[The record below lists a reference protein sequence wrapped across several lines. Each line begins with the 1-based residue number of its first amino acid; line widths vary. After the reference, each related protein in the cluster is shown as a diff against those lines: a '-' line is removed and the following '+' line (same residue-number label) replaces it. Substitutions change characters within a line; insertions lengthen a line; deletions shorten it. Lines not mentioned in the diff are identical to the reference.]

1 MVSLPTGTVTFLF
14 TDIEGSTRLLQDV
27 GEAYRTILDE
37 HSGIIRAAIAGH
49 SGMVV
54 STEGD
59 SFFAVFT
66 SPEDAVAAAVEFQR
80 GLEAHD
86 WTGGARIRVRTGIHT
101 GEGAIGGDNYVGIDV
116 HRAAR
121 IGAAGHGG
129 QVLVSNATAVLVQDH
144 LPEGVSLRSMGN
156 HRLKDLARPEG
167 LHQLVI
173 DGLVSDF
180 PPLKTLDFVPNN
192 LPVEM
197 TSFVGRGE
205 MSGVLEQLETA
216 RIVTLTGPG
225 GTGKTRLSLQVA
237 AELTGQFADGV
248 WFVPLAAI
256 REPDLI
262 TSAVA
267 TTLGL
272 QPSADDPDGRLADYL
287 RSKHL
292 LLVLDNFEQVIDGAP
307 KVARWLQG
315 APGLRVLITSRGPLR
330 ISGEH
335 EFPVPPLALP
345 SEHELMTP
353 ETLMRFEAVALF
365 VDRARAARPD
375 FTLDVRNAPVV
386 ADIVARLDGLPLAI
400 ELAAARIRLL
410 SLEGIRDR
418 LGSRL
423 GLLTGGARDLPERQR
438 TLRSAIEWSYD
449 LLDEEHRRLFARV
462 GVFVGGF
469 AIEHAGDVCGPGLG
483 IDILD
488 GISALGDQGL
498 LRRIESVGQ
507 SRFLMLETI
516 REFAVECLAAGGEEE
531 EVRSRHARV
540 YLGVA
545 EAAAPMYTRRAV
557 RSWLD
562 RSETDHDNLRAAFAW
577 AVARQDGEVAQ
588 RLCGALWR
596 FWQMRGHLREGREKV
611 ETALTVPGGTPSSEL
626 AAREAAGGLAY
637 WQADMA
643 AAEVHYLIALDLAR
657 QTDDPALIAN
667 AIYNVSSPRAVHMK
681 VDEVLAMLDHG
692 LALAESLGDRALIG
706 RLHWGRGTVHYLSEL
721 PEIESPEAA
730 LVEFRLAAEYLAGT
744 EEIFDIGWT
753 ERMLASVLLGL
764 GRADEAEIHLRRGL
778 EMFVEAGDLSA
789 LPLHVADFVQLAL
802 ARDQFE
808 RAIVL
813 AGAASALQ
821 TFSETRLLDLVAND
835 VKGLERAIEGVG
847 RERAEKLAGE
857 GQALNVDQIL
867 DRIALDE

>member
-14 TDIEGSTRLLQDV
+14 TDIEGSTRLLQEIGPDYGTV
-27 GEAYRTILDE
+27 LDD
-37 HSGIIRAAIAGH
+37 HSRIIRGAIAGH

-66 SPEDAVAAAVEFQR
+66 SPEDAVAAAVELQR
-80 GLEAHD
+80 KLEAHE
-86 WTGGARIRVRTGIHT
+86 WPSGARIRVRTGIHT

-121 IGAAGHGG
+121 IAAAGHGG
-129 QVLVSNATAVLVQDH
+129 QVLLSDSTAVLAQDH
-144 LPEGVSLRSMGN
+144 LPGGVSLRSMGS
-156 HRLKDLARPEG
+156 HRLKDLARTEG

-173 DGLVSDF
+173 DGLVSEF
-180 PPLKTLDFVPNN
+180 PPLKTLEFVPNN

-205 MSGVLEQLETA
+205 MAGVLSQLETA

-256 REPDLI
+256 REPDLV

-272 QPSADDPDGRLADYL
+272 QPSADDPDARLADYL
-287 RSKHL
+287 RTKHL

-307 KVARWLQG
+307 KISRWLQG
-315 APGLRVLITSRGPLR
+315 APGLRVLVTSRGPLR
-330 ISGEH
+330 ISGER

-345 SEHELMTP
+345 SEHELLTP

-365 VDRARAARPD
+365 VDRARGARPD
-375 FTLDVRNAPVV
+375 FTLDARTAPVV
-386 ADIVARLDGLPLAI
+386 AEIVAKLDGLPLAI

-449 LLDEEHRRLFARV
+449 LLDEEHRRLFARL

-469 AIEHAGDVCGPGLG
+469 AIERAGDVCGPGLG

-498 LRRIESVGQ
+498 LRRIESVDQ

-516 REFAVECLAAGGEEE
+516 REFAVECLAAGGEDV
-531 EVRSRHARV
+531 EVRGRHARV
-540 YLGVA
+540 YLGFA
-545 EAAAPMYTRRAV
+545 EAAAPMFTRRAV

-562 RSETDHDNLRAAFAW
+562 LSETDHDNLRAAFAW
-577 AVARQDGEVAQ
+577 AVERQDGDLAQ
-588 RLCGALWR
+588 RLSGALWR

-611 ETALTVPGGTPSSEL
+611 EIALKVPGGTPSSEL

-637 WQADMA
+637 WQADME
-643 AAEVHYLIALDLAR
+643 AAEAHYLVAVDLAR
-657 QTDDPALIAN
+657 QTGDPALIAN
-667 AIYNVSSPRAVHMK
+667 AIYNVSSPRAVHMG

-692 LALAESLGDRALIG
+692 LELAESLGDRALIG
-706 RLHWGRGTVHYLSEL
+706 RLHWGRGTVHYLSER

-730 LVEFRLAAEYLAGT
+730 LVEFRLAAEYLAGS

-802 ARDQFE
+802 ARGQFD

-821 TFSETRLLDLVAND
+821 TYSETRLLDLVAND
-835 VKGLERAIEGVG
+835 VKGLDRAIEGVG
-847 RERAEKLAGE
+847 RERAEKLASE

-867 DRIALDE
+867 ERIGSDE

>member
-1 MVSLPTGTVTFLF
+1 MGSLPTGTVTFLF
-14 TDIEGSTRLLQDV
+14 TDIEGSTRLVQDV
-27 GEAYRTILDE
+27 GDEYRQILDA
-37 HSGIIRAAIAGH
+37 HSAILRSAIAARAGI
-49 SGMVV
+49 VV

-59 SFFAVFT
+59 SFFAVFA
-66 SPEDAVAAAVEFQR
+66 SPDDAIGSAVDFQR
-80 GLEAHD
+80 RLQGHD
-86 WTGGARIRVRTGIHT
+86 WAGGAQISVRGGIHT

-129 QVLVSNATAVLVQDH
+129 QVLVSNSTAVLVQDQ
-144 LPEGVSLRSMGN
+144 LPEGVSLRSMGS
-156 HRLKDLARPEG
+156 HRLKDLARPEV
-167 LHQLVI
+167 LHQLLI
-173 DGLVSDF
+173 EGLRSDF

-192 LPVEM
+192 LPVEL

-205 MSGVLEQLETA
+205 LSKVLAQLEQA

-225 GTGKTRLSLQVA
+225 GTGKTRLALQVA

-256 REPDLI
+256 REPDLM

-272 QPSADDPDGRLADYL
+272 QPSADDPDGRLAEYL
-287 RSKHL
+287 RTKQL
-292 LLVLDNFEQVIDGAP
+292 LLVLDNFEQVIEAAP
-307 KVARWLQG
+307 KVSRWLQG
-315 APGLRVLITSRGPLR
+315 APGLRVLVTSRGPLR

-345 SEHELMTP
+345 TESELLTP

-365 VDRARAARPD
+365 VERAQAARPD
-375 FTLDVRNAPVV
+375 FTLDSRSAPLV

-418 LGSRL
+418 LDSRL
-423 GLLTGGARDLPERQR
+423 SLLTGGARDLPERQR
-438 TLRSAIEWSYD
+438 TLRKAIEWSYE
-449 LLDEEHRRLFARV
+449 LLDEEQRRLFARV

-469 AIEHAGDVCGPGLG
+469 AIEHAEVICGPGLD
-483 IDILD
+483 IDVLD
-488 GISALGDQGL
+488 GISTLGDQGL
-498 LRRIESVGQ
+498 LRRVESATQ

-516 REFAVECLAAGGEEE
+516 REYAVELLASGVDDAA
-531 EVRSRHARV
+531 VRERHARL
-540 YLGVA
+540 YLASA
-545 EAAAPMYTRRAV
+545 EEAAPMYTRRQV
-557 RSWLD
+557 RTWLD
-562 RSETDHDNLRAAFAW
+562 RSEADHDNLRLAFSWAAEH
-577 AVARQDGEVAQ
+577 QEGEVAQ

-611 ETALTVPGGTPSSEL
+611 ETALQLHGGTPASRL
-626 AAREAAGGLAY
+626 AAHEAAGGLAY
-637 WQADMA
+637 WQAEMS
-643 AAEVHYLIALDLAR
+643 AAEDHYLAALELAR
-657 QTDDPALIAN
+657 GMNDPRLIAN
-667 AIYNVSSPRAVHMK
+667 AIYNVSSPRAVRMG
-681 VDEVLAMLDHG
+681 VEEVLSMLDEG
-692 LALAESLGDRALIG
+692 LTLAEGIGDRALIG
-706 RLHWGRGTVHYLSEL
+706 RIHWGRGGVHYLTEL
-721 PEIESPEAA
+721 PEIENPEAA
-730 LVEFRLAAEYLAGT
+730 LKEYRLAAEYLAGT
-744 EEIFDIGWT
+744 DEIFDIGWT

-764 GRADEAEIHLRRGL
+764 GRPDEAEVHLRQGL
-778 EMFVEAGDLSA
+778 STFVESGDISA

-821 TFSETRLLDLVAND
+821 TYSETRLLDLVAND
-835 VKGLERAIEGVG
+835 VKGLERAIESVG
-847 RERAEKLAGE
+847 RERAEKLAAE
-857 GQALNVDQIL
+857 GQAMNVDQIL
-867 DRIALDE
+867 ERIETDA